1 MKKVFIFLLSILG
14 IFVVLFLIGIF
25 LPEEENLEPGTVIH
39 KDFRVII
46 PSEWEEYEG
55 SNLGYIYFTYLPPNE
70 NPQSENAEFV
80 FISVGNIGEEIEYS
94 LEELLEAGLENSKTT
109 MPDLELQSNVEREA
123 NNFTGREIKFT
134 GTSEGVLREFVQFFG
149 LKFGNIYTITYTCPI
164 NNCHYYSDYDS
175 IIESF
180 EPVEAKKK

>member
-1 MKKVFIFLLSILG
+1 
-14 IFVVLFLIGIF
+14 
-25 LPEEENLEPGTVIH
+25 
-39 KDFRVII
+39 
-46 PSEWEEYEG
+46 
-55 SNLGYIYFTYLPPNE
+55 
-70 NPQSENAEFV
+70 
-80 FISVGNIGEEIEYS
+80 
-94 LEELLEAGLENSKTT
+94 

-180 EPVEAKKK
+180 EPVEH